1 MSLGGA
7 LANLALLALTALV
20 FLGPIQCFLRW
31 RLARA
36 HQRGDGHAYVGTRD
50 PWLPAVVALT
60 GAGLLALLRI
70 VS

>member
-1 MSLGGA
+1 
-7 LANLALLALTALV
+7 
-20 FLGPIQCFLRW
+20 LRW